1 MENKQY
7 CVIIH
12 HEQWPIYGLILERD
26 SELRRTARGR
36 TPTAFGVP
44 MTALVSPAA
53 LLLLLLITATLG
65 KQYVYVYPEDFQ
77 IEEEGEHYI
86 YNFTFP
92 SDFHFGV
99 SSAAY
104 QIEGAWNEGGKNF
117 FFNLW
122 AKV

>member
-1 MENKQY
+1 M
-7 CVIIH
+7 
-12 HEQWPIYGLILERD
+12 
-26 SELRRTARGR
+26 
-36 TPTAFGVP
+36 
-44 MTALVSPAA
+44 MALVSPAA

-65 KQYVYVYPEDFQ
+65 KQFNYAYLEDFQ
-77 IEEEGEHYI
+77 IEEEGEHYL

-117 FFNLW
+117 SLNLL
-122 AKV
+122 AKVLTQRRLK